1 MIDNN
6 IEINNIDSIEEIDS
20 KNINDFI
27 ANKENEIKNVLLSKI
42 DSLQSE
48 LEEYKKNNSELLST
62 LSNLQ
67 LSNNNN
73 LKIIKE

>member
-42 DSLQSE
+42 DSLQSD
-48 LEEYKKNNSELLST
+48 
-62 LSNLQ
+62 
-67 LSNNNN
+67 
-73 LKIIKE
+73 